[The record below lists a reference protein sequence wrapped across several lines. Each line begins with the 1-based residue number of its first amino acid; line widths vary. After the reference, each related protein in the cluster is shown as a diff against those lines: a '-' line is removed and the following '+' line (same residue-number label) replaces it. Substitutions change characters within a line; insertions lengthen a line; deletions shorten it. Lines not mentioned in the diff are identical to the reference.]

1 MPFSSSPK
9 CGETNEEVSRW
20 FESVLKEFGLHPG
33 SSEGPLK
40 GIYFGRYIFLLLKQN
55 MSKFGLFVSGPRV
68 SAEVDL
74 RSQMT
79 TAFWG
84 TK

>member
-1 MPFSSSPK
+1 M
-9 CGETNEEVSRW
+9 
-20 FESVLKEFGLHPG
+20 LKEFGLHPG

-40 GIYFGRYIFLLLKQN
+40 GIYFGRYIFLLLKVYEQKQN

-68 SAEVDL
+68 SAEVDF